1 MTPSAPGS
9 PSAAGSPPATSL
21 RPALLRMLG
30 ASAFFALMATF
41 VGAAHRH
48 DPSLS
53 TVVASA
59 VRSSVNLLVLVAIS
73 IRAPSRLWG
82 DRRGALWLRGVLGA
96 ASLLTYFGALSAVGI
111 GEAAFLNNTSTIWVA
126 VLAPFFLAEK
136 TSPKTWIAIAGSLVG
151 LALLAHPRTASV
163 AAGTTVVTRD
173 LTGRILGLTSGMC
186 AAGAYLSVRRAS
198 ATNGPTTI
206 VFYFTLI
213 STLVCVAILLY
224 RGEPITID
232 LTTLALLSAGG
243 ICATIAQ
250 VWMTR
255 AYQLGPAAPLAASGA
270 AGPLFALL
278 LGWAV
283 LAQAPDGR
291 ALVGMAILL
300 LAAVVLPFLSS
311 R

>member
-1 MTPSAPGS
+1 
-9 PSAAGSPPATSL
+9 
-21 RPALLRMLG
+21 MLG

-41 VGAAHRH
+41 VGLAHQR
-48 DPSLS
+48 DPNLS
-53 TVVASA
+53 TIVASA

-73 IRAPSRLWG
+73 IRAPSQLWG

-111 GEAAFLNNTSTIWVA
+111 GEAAFLNNTSTLWVA
-126 VLAPFFLAEK
+126 TLAPFFLAEK
-136 TSPKTWIAIAGSLVG
+136 TSGRTWVAIAGSLIG
-151 LALLAHPRTASV
+151 LALLVQPRAD
-163 AAGTTVVTRD
+163 GD
-173 LTGRILGLTSGMC
+173 ITGRILGLASGVC

-198 ATNGPTTI
+198 ATNGPTQI

-213 STLVCVAILLY
+213 STLVSVAILLY
-224 RGEPITID
+224 QRTAITMSLD
-232 LTTLALLSAGG
+232 VLALLTAGG

-270 AGPLFALL
+270 AGPLFTAL

-283 LAQAPDGR
+283 LAQVPDER
-291 ALVGMAILL
+291 ALVGMGILLVAAIL
-300 LAAVVLPFLSS
+300 LPFLSGK
-311 R
+311 